1 MAKGAKK
8 STGAAK
14 SAGKKR
20 GGRKGKR
27 TWTTYI
33 KRSLKGISKETRL
46 STKAAQIVNSF
57 ISDMFDRIAT
67 EAASLARKDRHQT
80 LNSRDIQTAVRLLLP
95 AAIARHAQSEASR
108 AVSKFAA

>member
-8 STGAAK
+8 SGVAK
-14 SAGKKR
+14 TGKKTG

-27 TWTTYI
+27 TWKLFI
-33 KRSLKGISKETRL
+33 RRSLKSISKETRI
-46 STKAAQIVNSF
+46 SSKAASIVNSF
-57 ISDMFDRIAT
+57 VNDMFDRIAT
-67 EAASLARKDRHQT
+67 EAAALARVNKRAT

-95 AAIARHAQSEASR
+95 AAVARHALGEGAR